1 MRLRV
6 KPKTPSARDIAW
18 QCGEPAAE
26 PKWPQQTKR
35 ASASTHLPM
44 DGALAAQPV
53 LRRAGGMRL
62 MEPLTFSTQSRLDGV
77 LYTRET
83 TRGTPYAVG
92 LATDNEGRRHTILA
106 AGEDIDP
113 DHFRLLEGQDL
124 ALRVT
129 ENGVR
134 VRPIAE
140 QPPGVQNHLIA
151 MLEREEPPVEDRN
164 DPPEARHGEHGTP
177 LPRLTELA
185 MTVAQQAAELGLPT
199 AMWVHL
205 PSG

>member
-1 MRLRV
+1 
-6 KPKTPSARDIAW
+6 
-18 QCGEPAAE
+18 
-26 PKWPQQTKR
+26 
-35 ASASTHLPM
+35 M
-44 DGALAAQPV
+44 DALS
-53 LRRAGGMRL
+53 
-62 MEPLTFSTQSRLDGV
+62 FSTRSRIDSVLYVKESPRGV
-77 LYTRET
+77 LY
-83 TRGTPYAVG
+83 AVG
-92 LATDNEGRRHTILA
+92 MATDSEGRRHTVLA

-151 MLEREEPPVEDRN
+151 MLERGEGHKASAAPIPHIKAEPPVEDRN
-164 DPPEARHGEHGTP
+164 DPPSARHGEHGTP
-177 LPRLTELA
+177 LPRLAELA